1 MKGSSRPIL
10 LIVERRHS
18 DVASRRRAL
27 ELVMD
32 SERDAERKRQRV
44 AEDQAQ
50 VEAEE
55 RMARLKENR
64 KRTLEKQVQGW
75 EVRLTK

>member
-1 MKGSSRPIL
+1 
-10 LIVERRHS
+10 
-18 DVASRRRAL
+18 
-27 ELVMD
+27 MD